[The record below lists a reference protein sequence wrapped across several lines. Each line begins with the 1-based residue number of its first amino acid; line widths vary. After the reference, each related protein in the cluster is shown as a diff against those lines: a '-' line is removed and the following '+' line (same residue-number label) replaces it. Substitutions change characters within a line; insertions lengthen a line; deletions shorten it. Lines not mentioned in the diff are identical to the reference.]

1 MPKNKTESFFD
12 KYASD
17 FNAIY
22 GKRNGFIQR
31 FINKWFRQSMFIR
44 FQKTMEAC
52 KPLEGKTI
60 LDVGCGPGMYAISL
74 AKGSPSLVYGIDFAP
89 SMIDIARKE
98 AIKAGVEH
106 ICKFEV
112 VDFFALPEDIKYNY
126 LILMGFMD
134 YMKDPHKVIEKTLK
148 LATDKILFS
157 FPSDKGFLAWQRKI
171 RYKFKCPL
179 FLYNEKQLQEL
190 FSNIP
195 SWHCTIENI
204 GRDFFV
210 TLEHM

>member
-1 MPKNKTESFFD
+1 MQKNKTESFFN
-12 KYASD
+12 KYARN

-22 GKRNGFIQR
+22 GKGNGFIQR
-31 FINKWFRQSMFIR
+31 FINRWFRQSMFIR

-60 LDVGCGPGMYAISL
+60 LDLGCGPGMYAISL

-112 VDFFALPEDIKYNY
+112 ADFLSY
-126 LILMGFMD
+126 LRILS
-134 YMKDPHKVIEKTLK
+134 IT
-148 LATDKILFS
+148 T
-157 FPSDKGFLAWQRKI
+157 
-171 RYKFKCPL
+171 
-179 FLYNEKQLQEL
+179 
-190 FSNIP
+190 
-195 SWHCTIENI
+195 
-204 GRDFFV
+204 
-210 TLEHM
+210 

>member
-1 MPKNKTESFFD
+1 MRDNKTESFFD
-12 KYASD
+12 KYAGD

-22 GKRNGFIQR
+22 DKGNGLIQR
-31 FINKWFRQSMFIR
+31 LINRWFRQSMFIR
-44 FQKTMEAC
+44 FQKTMEEC

-112 VDFFALPEDIKYNY
+112 ADFFTLPEDIKYNY

-134 YMKDPHKVIEKTLK
+134 YMENPKIVIDKTLR

-179 FLYNEKQLQEL
+179 YLYNEKQLQDL
-190 FSNIP
+190 FAHIT
-195 SWHCTIENI
+195 SWNYIIENI

-210 TLEHM
+210 TLVHK